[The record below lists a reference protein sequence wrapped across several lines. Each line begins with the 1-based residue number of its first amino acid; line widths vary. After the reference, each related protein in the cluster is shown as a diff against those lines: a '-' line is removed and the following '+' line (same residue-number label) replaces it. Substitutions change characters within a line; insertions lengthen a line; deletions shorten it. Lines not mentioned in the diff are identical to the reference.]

1 MQSTLTLKADYCAPV
16 IETLNLATRGPNEA
30 QQIAG
35 WYAEAKG
42 YCYWELQFNQYS
54 PTSAKL
60 TRGRNNQLRIENNAN
75 I

>member
-1 MQSTLTLKADYCAPV
+1 MQSTLTLKTDYYAPT
-16 IETLNLATRGPNEA
+16 IETLNLDARGPNEA

-35 WYAEAKG
+35 WYAQSKG

-54 PTSAKL
+54 PNSARL
-60 TRGRNNQLRIENNAN
+60 IRGRNNQLRIENNAS